1 MDAMPS
7 GIAMMLKAI
16 LPGFDPATIGAKV
29 EEVRKGAAEVVQHF
43 DSRLKAIEAE
53 QRAQRAMLEEL
64 LRVARMGVPA
74 LGQSES
80 NGHTVDTEV
89 ARISLKG

>member
-16 LPGFDPATIGAKV
+16 LPGFDPATIATRI

-43 DSRLKAIEAE
+43 DARLKAIEAE
-53 QRAQRAMLEEL
+53 QKAQRAMLEEL
-64 LRVARMGVPA
+64 LGVARKGAPA
-74 LGQSES
+74 LGQAES
-80 NGHTVDTEV
+80 NGHTVDNGV